1 MLSRIPL
8 LKHKKLPMPLDLVT
22 TQSQRQS
29 RTFALSESLIKA
41 GENREARHLHIQLI
55 LIYSKKEQN
64 KKVAQPHQVGG
75 AVRLTYLIKIY
86 RHNYTKRNNYNK

>member
-1 MLSRIPL
+1 MVVHTS
-8 LKHKKLPMPLDLVT
+8 H
-22 TQSQRQS
+22 
-29 RTFALSESLIKA
+29 
-41 GENREARHLHIQLI
+41 HIQII